1 MVKPVDYDKIQ
12 EAAQEKDKNPAVFLS
27 QETKAFRKDTHTD
40 PESAEGRTPL
50 AMRSITQPMPDTW
63 RELQKLE
70 AGPQAPLSTLAEE
83 AFKVCAN

>member
-12 EAAQEKDKNPAVFLS
+12 EAVQEKDILS
-27 QETKAFRKDTHTD
+27 QEAKAFRKDTHTD

-83 AFKVCAN
+83 AFKVCTN